1 MSEEQK
7 DSLPYEEQ
15 ELIAAVKKQ
24 DRKAF
29 EKLYKQYYRQLFA
42 LAYRYVGQAPV
53 AEEIVHDVFLNIW
66 KMAERLTVQSSIKSY
81 LSRAVINSSLNFIKK
96 EKIEHGKQNAYMVVE
111 SDDETEN
118 EQKER
123 KESLLN
129 SLENALAIL
138 PPKCREVMYLSR
150 FGKLKQQEIATQMN
164 ISVKTVKNH
173 LTYGFLKL
181 REQLEKQQ
189 QNLLLLLLILY
200 KYWGQ

>member
-1 MSEEQK
+1 MSEEHNY
-7 DSLPYEEQ
+7 SLPDEEQ
-15 ELIAAVKKQ
+15 VLIAALKMH

-29 EKLYKQYYRQLFA
+29 EKLYKEHYRRLFA

-53 AEEIVHDVFLNIW
+53 AEEIVHDVFLTIW
-66 KMAERLTVQSSIKSY
+66 KLAGALKVQYSIKSY
-81 LSRAVINSSLNFIKK
+81 LSKAVINSSLNFIKK
-96 EKIEHGKQNAYMVVE
+96 EKINNVKQNAYLIVE
-111 SDDETEN
+111 SDPDIES
-118 EQKER
+118 EQRAR

-129 SLENALAIL
+129 SLEDAMAIL

-173 LTYGFLKL
+173 LTYGFQKL
-181 REQLEKQQ
+181 RELLEKQQ

-200 KYWGQ
+200 KY

>member
-1 MSEEQK
+1 MSEEHNY
-7 DSLPYEEQ
+7 SLPDEEQ
-15 ELIAAVKKQ
+15 VLIAALKMH

-29 EKLYKQYYRQLFA
+29 EKLYKEHYRRLFA

-53 AEEIVHDVFLNIW
+53 AEEIVHDVFLTIW
-66 KMAERLTVQSSIKSY
+66 KLAGALKVQYSIKSY

-96 EKIEHGKQNAYMVVE
+96 EKINNVKQNAYLIVE
-111 SDDETEN
+111 SDPDIES
-118 EQKER
+118 EQRAR

-129 SLENALAIL
+129 SLEDAMAIL

-173 LTYGFLKL
+173 LTYGFQKL
-181 REQLEKQQ
+181 RELLEKQQ

-200 KYWGQ
+200 KY

>member
-1 MSEEQK
+1 MSKEQK
-7 DSLPYEEQ
+7 DALPDEEQ
-15 ELIAAVKKQ
+15 ELIAAVKRH

-29 EKLYKQYYRQLFA
+29 ERLYKQYYRQLFA
-42 LAYRYVGQAPV
+42 LAYRYAGQAPV
-53 AEEIVHDVFLNIW
+53 AEEIVHDVFLTIW
-66 KMAERLTVQSSIKSY
+66 KMAEQLNVQSSVKSY

-111 SDDETEN
+111 SEDETEN
-118 EQKER
+118 EQKQR

-129 SLENALAIL
+129 SLEKALAIL

-164 ISVKTVKNH
+164 ISIKTVKNH
-173 LTYGFLKL
+173 LTYGFQKL

>member
-7 DSLPYEEQ
+7 YSLPDEEQ
-15 ELIAAVKKQ
+15 ALIAALKMH

-29 EKLYKQYYRQLFA
+29 EKLYKEHYRRLFA

-53 AEEIVHDVFLNIW
+53 AEEIVHDVFLTIW
-66 KMAERLTVQSSIKSY
+66 KIGGALKVQYSIKSY

-96 EKIEHGKQNAYMVVE
+96 EKINNGKQHAFLVVE
-111 SDDETEN
+111 SDPDIEN
-118 EQKER
+118 EQRAK

-129 SLENALAIL
+129 SLEDAMAIL

-164 ISVKTVKNH
+164 ISIKTVKNH
-173 LTYGFLKL
+173 LTYGFQKL
-181 REQLEKQQ
+181 RELLEKQQ

-200 KYWGQ
+200 KY

>member
-1 MSEEQK
+1 MSKEHN

-15 ELIAAVKKQ
+15 ELIAAVKAH

-53 AEEIVHDVFLNIW
+53 AEEIVHDVFLTIW
-66 KMAERLTVQSSIKSY
+66 KMAGQLTVQSSIKSY

-96 EKIEHGKQNAYMVVE
+96 EKTNHEKQNAYMVTE
-111 SDDETEN
+111 SDDETEK
-118 EQKER
+118 EQNQR

-150 FGKLKQQEIATQMN
+150 FGKLKQQEIAAQMN
-164 ISVKTVKNH
+164 ISIKTVKNH
-173 LTYGFLKL
+173 LTYGFQKL

-189 QNLLLLLLILY
+189 QNLFLLLLILH

>member
-1 MSEEQK
+1 MSEEHNY
-7 DSLPYEEQ
+7 SLPDEEQ
-15 ELIAAVKKQ
+15 ALIAALKMH

-29 EKLYKQYYRQLFA
+29 EKLYKEHYRRLFA

-53 AEEIVHDVFLNIW
+53 AEEIVHDVFLTIW
-66 KMAERLTVQSSIKSY
+66 KLAGALKVQYSIKSY

-96 EKIEHGKQNAYMVVE
+96 EKINNGKQNAYLIVE
-111 SDDETEN
+111 SDPDIES
-118 EQKER
+118 EQRAK

-129 SLENALAIL
+129 SLEDAMAIL

-173 LTYGFLKL
+173 LTYGFQKL
-181 REQLEKQQ
+181 RELLEKQQ

-200 KYWGQ
+200 KY

>member
-7 DSLPYEEQ
+7 HSLPDEERA
-15 ELIAAVKKQ
+15 LIAALKTH

-29 EKLYKQYYRQLFA
+29 EKLYKQHYRQLFA

-53 AEEIVHDVFLNIW
+53 AEEIVHDVFLTIW
-66 KMAERLTVQSSIKSY
+66 KIAGQLNVQYSIKSY

-96 EKIEHGKQNAYMVVE
+96 EKINNGKQNAYLVVE
-111 SDDETEN
+111 SDPDIEN
-118 EQKER
+118 EQRDK

-129 SLENALAIL
+129 SLEDAMAIL

-150 FGKLKQQEIATQMN
+150 FGKLKQQEIAKQMN
-164 ISVKTVKNH
+164 ISIKTVKNH
-173 LTYGFLKL
+173 LTYGFQKL
-181 REQLEKQQ
+181 RELLEKQQ

-200 KYWGQ
+200 KY

>member
-7 DSLPYEEQ
+7 YSLPDEEQ
-15 ELIAAVKKQ
+15 ALIAALKMH

-29 EKLYKQYYRQLFA
+29 EKLYKEHYRRLFA

-53 AEEIVHDVFLNIW
+53 AEEIVHDVFLTIW
-66 KMAERLTVQSSIKSY
+66 KIGGALKVQYSIKSY

-96 EKIEHGKQNAYMVVE
+96 EKINNGKHHAFLVVE
-111 SDDETEN
+111 SDPDIEN
-118 EQKER
+118 EQRAK

-129 SLENALAIL
+129 SLEDAMAIL

-164 ISVKTVKNH
+164 ISIKTVKNH
-173 LTYGFLKL
+173 LTYGFQKL
-181 REQLEKQQ
+181 RELLEKQQ

-200 KYWGQ
+200 KY

>member
-1 MSEEQK
+1 M
-7 DSLPYEEQ
+7 
-15 ELIAAVKKQ
+15 IAAVKKQ

-42 LAYRYVGQAPV
+42 LAYRYVGQPPV
-53 AEEIVHDVFLNIW
+53 AEEIVHDVFLTIW

-96 EKIEHGKQNAYMVVE
+96 KEKIEHGKQSAYMVVE

-118 EQKER
+118 ELNRR

-164 ISVKTVKNH
+164 ISIKTVKKNH
-173 LTYGFLKL
+173 LTYGFQKL

-189 QNLLLLLLILY
+189 QNLLLLLLILH
-200 KYWGQ
+200 KYWSQ

>member
-7 DSLPYEEQ
+7 YSLPDEEQ
-15 ELIAAVKKQ
+15 ALIAALKMH

-29 EKLYKQYYRQLFA
+29 EKLYKEHYRRLFA

-53 AEEIVHDVFLNIW
+53 AEEIVHDVFLTIW
-66 KMAERLTVQSSIKSY
+66 KIGGALKVQYSIKSY

-96 EKIEHGKQNAYMVVE
+96 EKISNGKQHAFLVVE
-111 SDDETEN
+111 SDPDIEN
-118 EQKER
+118 EQRAK

-129 SLENALAIL
+129 SLEDAMAIL

-164 ISVKTVKNH
+164 ISIKTVKNH
-173 LTYGFLKL
+173 LTYGFQKL
-181 REQLEKQQ
+181 RELLEKQQ

-200 KYWGQ
+200 KY